1 MTDGLTKSADVRG
14 LRLLGRDGVKLG
26 VVREFFVDILNGG
39 VAFLI
44 VEAGGL
50 LGGTGKFHPVPWRSV
65 RYDPVAGSFQLP
77 MGKDEFKAAPS
88 YDREQLGASGYA
100 WSVQA
105 ELYFDTAAETAA
117 ASARG

>member
-1 MTDGLTKSADVRG
+1 MTDGLTKSADVKG

-26 VVREFFVDILNGG
+26 VVREFFVDIQNGDL
-39 VAFLI
+39 AYLI
-44 VEAGGL
+44 VEGGGL
-50 LGGTGKFHPVPWRSV
+50 LGGAGKFHPVPWRTV

-88 YDREQLGASGYA
+88 YDREQLGASGYD

-105 ELYFDTAAETAA
+105 DRYFEA
-117 ASARG
+117 ASEPLTGSAQA